1 MRRVAGFG
9 LLALGVVIA
18 VVGAVGAVAFGP
30 DDRMTTGT
38 REVDTDAR
46 AVVTRPAVLARYGP
60 QVSVQVELPDDK
72 PVFLGLASTV
82 DVDDYLE
89 STQRVEIT
97 RYRVPWSVTTK
108 DVAGDPFLPAAP
120 TALDWWLEATS
131 GVGGAQLR
139 FELPDET
146 VSLAVLAMGDADLS
160 GLRVTGA
167 YEVPGAF
174 GVSLGAAVGGLGIAL
189 LGVVVAGLVPA
200 VRRRTPSLDAAAFVD
215 DEWDEPWLE
224 TDPADADTWDDF
236 LEESDPTAPTRKPSK
251 PWSTKLT
258 PSRKPRS
265 AKKQKPHQAQR
276 VPSSEVSGTDRV
288 KEDA

>member
-9 LLALGVVIA
+9 LLALGVVVAI
-18 VVGAVGAVAFGP
+18 VGAVGAVAFGP
-30 DDRMTTGT
+30 DDRMTTGS
-38 REVDTDAR
+38 REIDTDAR

-60 QVSVQVELPDDK
+60 QVSVQIEVPDDK
-72 PVFLGLASTV
+72 PVFLGLANTV
-82 DVDDYLE
+82 DLDDYLA

-97 RYRVPWSVTTK
+97 RYRVPWSVSTK
-108 DVAGDPFLPAAP
+108 PVTGDQFLPAAP
-120 TALDWWLEATS
+120 TALDWWLEQTS

-139 FELPDET
+139 FDLPDES
-146 VSLAVLAMGDADLS
+146 VSLAALAMGDADLS
-160 GLRVTGA
+160 GLQVTAA

-174 GVSLGAAVGGLGIAL
+174 GVSVGTAVFGVGVAL

-200 VRRRTPSLDAAAFVD
+200 VRRRPPGVETPGLTD

-236 LEESDPTAPTRKPSK
+236 LDEEAVPTGAGAKDSRAGAGAASRPAKPPRRRLR
-251 PWSTKLT
+251 PWSRRAAEAA
-258 PSRKPRS
+258 P
-265 AKKQKPHQAQR
+265 
-276 VPSSEVSGTDRV
+276 DRV